1 MKTRMLIIPPLGQ
14 PTITGLDLP
23 PEPDFKAIVRLVT
36 PILFDNLNPKAMA
49 FGVSLERVRVLA
61 DFEGGVNYQP
71 TDMIV
76 DEDFREKRLPRNE
89 YATTI
94 YRRAT
99 MLGRTPVRTP
109 SDPEML
115 PDILGTAVLFDRRVW
130 F

>member
-36 PILFDNLNPKAMA
+36 PLLMNNLDPKALA
-49 FGVSLERVRVLA
+49 FGINLERVRVLA
-61 DFEGGVNYQP
+61 DFDGGINYQP

-76 DEDFREKRLPRNE
+76 DADFKSKRLPRNE

-99 MLGRTPVRTP
+99 MLGRTGRPAP
-109 SDPEML
+109 SDPETL
-115 PDILGTAVLFDRRVW
+115 ADICGTAVLFDRRVW

>member
-1 MKTRMLIIPPLGQ
+1 
-14 PTITGLDLP
+14 
-23 PEPDFKAIVRLVT
+23 
-36 PILFDNLNPKAMA
+36 MA